1 MDKKE
6 VRHVLGLS
14 GGKDSAALAVYLKQ
28 QGKTPDN
35 MEYFFSDTGA
45 ELQEVYDFIE
55 KLEIYLGKSIN
66 RLGSGKFFSHYL
78 KIHSGML
85 PSPQQ
90 RWCTRSMKI
99 EPFEEFIGG
108 DECITYI
115 GIRADEFRDGY
126 LSLKPNIKAKYPFIE
141 DGIARADV
149 FRILE
154 ETVGIPE
161 YYKWRS
167 RSGCYF
173 CFFQRRDEWIGLYE
187 NHPDLFKKAMEIEA
201 KEGGKGYTWVQGT
214 TLAQLLE
221 RKDEIKRKS
230 QSVKQKKDG
239 RSWQQILVEDENDDD
254 DNQAC
259 MICSL

>member
-1 MDKKE
+1 MAKE

-14 GGKDSAALAVYLKQ
+14 GGKDSAALAIYLKQ
-28 QGKTPDN
+28 QDKAPDN
-35 MEYFFSDTGA
+35 IEYFFSDTGV

-55 KLEIYLGKSIN
+55 KLEIYLGKPIH
-66 RLGSGKFFSHYL
+66 RLGGEKNFLHYL
-78 KIHSGML
+78 KLHSGML
-85 PSPQQ
+85 PSPQR

-99 EPFEEFIGG
+99 EPFEEFIGD

-149 FRILE
+149 FRILG
-154 ETVGIPE
+154 ETIGIPE

-201 KEGGKGYTWVQGT
+201 EEGGEGYTWVQGI

-221 RKDEIKRKS
+221 KKDEIKRKS
-230 QSVKQKKDG
+230 QAKKQKKDG
-239 RSWQQILVEDENDDD
+239 RSWQQILVEDEEDDE
-254 DNQAC
+254 NQAC